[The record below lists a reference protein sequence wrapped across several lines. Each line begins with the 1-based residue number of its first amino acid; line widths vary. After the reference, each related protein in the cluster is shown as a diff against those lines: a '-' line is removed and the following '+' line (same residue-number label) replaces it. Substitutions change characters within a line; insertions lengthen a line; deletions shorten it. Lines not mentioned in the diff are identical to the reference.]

1 MMHGRRVEWAA
12 AGLLAFGQSACT
24 SMVPIESTDAE
35 AMLAAIEAGDRVS
48 VVDVHGATT
57 ELEVTAVGG
66 DFIEGL
72 ADNDAPVR
80 IAAAEVQAIRE
91 RRVAVGKTIALGA
104 GLGFLLFV
112 EANAAAGYEWYW

>member
-1 MMHGRRVEWAA
+1 MMRRRRVEWVAV
-12 AGLLAFGQSACT
+12 GLLAFGQTACT
-24 SMVPIESTDAE
+24 SMVPIEATNAA

-48 VVDVHGATT
+48 IVDVHGATT

-72 ADNDAPVR
+72 ADNGAPVR
-80 IAAAEVQAIRE
+80 IAAAEAQEIRE
-91 RRVAVGKTIALGA
+91 RRAAVGKTIALGA

-112 EANAAAGYEWYW
+112 QQTTAAGYEWSF